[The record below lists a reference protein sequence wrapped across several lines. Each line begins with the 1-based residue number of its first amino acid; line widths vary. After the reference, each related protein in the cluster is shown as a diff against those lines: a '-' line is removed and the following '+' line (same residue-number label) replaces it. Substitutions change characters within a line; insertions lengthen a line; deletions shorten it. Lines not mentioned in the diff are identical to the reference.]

1 MNSKMEAM
9 CGERDNTMDQFEQN
23 EKLWKERY
31 QKKSDEVTA
40 ILKLHEQVK
49 EDNRDA
55 LIQIDKLVKRIR
67 QLQGEQERT
76 DKDGR
81 ER

>member
-1 MNSKMEAM
+1 MNSKIEAM
-9 CGERDNTMDQFEQN
+9 CGERDNTMGQFEQN

-31 QKKSDEVTA
+31 QKKTDEVTA

-55 LIQIDKLVKRIR
+55 LV
-67 QLQGEQERT
+67 
-76 DKDGR
+76 
-81 ER
+81 